1 MKSGLSNIFVNLA
14 QKNWGSGLEMSEDR
28 PRREQRQ
35 PEDPIVTV
43 AKALAPQMGSDPK
56 HLGKQEIDQ
65 RKFAV
70 LSEPTQAAM
79 GHFAYRAEVDGIR
92 YFKQMLNW
100 ELNTTPSIGGLA
112 RRQVIQTIAAAAG
125 VGKGVF
131 EVAERPN
138 ILARNITQRNW
149 REKATKDGKTVVE

>member
-1 MKSGLSNIFVNLA
+1 
-14 QKNWGSGLEMSEDR
+14 MSER
-28 PRREQRQ
+28 RERRRREQDGR
-35 PEDPIVTV
+35 EDPIVTV

-70 LSEPTQAAM
+70 LNEATQAAM
-79 GHFAYRAEVDGIR
+79 GHFKYRAEVDGIR
-92 YFKQMLNW
+92 YFEFMLDW

-112 RRQVIQTIAAAAG
+112 RRQVVQTIAAAAG

-131 EVAERPN
+131 DVAERPN
-138 ILARNITQRNW
+138 VLARNITRRDW
-149 REKATKDGKTVVE
+149 KEKAAKDGKVVV